1 MTSKRDVNQ
10 PGYVASSF
18 SSFRSLVR
26 TSAGSSGASFLGGGA
41 GFCSSS
47 FARASASLPGCAGS
61 PAPATGPPSPLAE
74 PVSFTSPF
82 CGAWSSEGGFGVVAR
97 LGSSSSMTKAA
108 SKTAGSRFAAPSS
121 FLETSWLCFLALGF
135 LAVDAALLLLETDD
149 DCLGLP
155 VLLPAPAC
163 SLAAFW
169 RACSSAM
176 TLSSEPLRR

>member
-1 MTSKRDVNQ
+1 M
-10 PGYVASSF
+10 
-18 SSFRSLVR
+18 
-26 TSAGSSGASFLGGGA
+26 
-41 GFCSSS
+41 
-47 FARASASLPGCAGS
+47 
-61 PAPATGPPSPLAE
+61 
-74 PVSFTSPF
+74 
-82 CGAWSSEGGFGVVAR
+82 VAR

-121 FLETSWLCFLALGF
+121 FLETSWLCFLGLGF
-135 LAVDAALLLLETDD
+135 LAADAALLLLETDE

-176 TLSSEPLRR
+176 TLSSEPLRRWNMTDRVGGTPRRLRSDQCEARQCKARQSRAKQSNATQRRTAG

>member
-1 MTSKRDVNQ
+1 
-10 PGYVASSF
+10 
-18 SSFRSLVR
+18 
-26 TSAGSSGASFLGGGA
+26 
-41 GFCSSS
+41 
-47 FARASASLPGCAGS
+47 
-61 PAPATGPPSPLAE
+61 
-74 PVSFTSPF
+74 
-82 CGAWSSEGGFGVVAR
+82 
-97 LGSSSSMTKAA
+97 MTKAA
-108 SKTAGSRFAAPSS
+108 SKTAGSKFAAPSS

-155 VLLPAPAC
+155 LPLPVPAC

>member
-1 MTSKRDVNQ
+1 M
-10 PGYVASSF
+10 
-18 SSFRSLVR
+18 
-26 TSAGSSGASFLGGGA
+26 
-41 GFCSSS
+41 
-47 FARASASLPGCAGS
+47 
-61 PAPATGPPSPLAE
+61 
-74 PVSFTSPF
+74 
-82 CGAWSSEGGFGVVAR
+82 VAR

-121 FLETSWLCFLALGF
+121 FLETSWLCFLGLGF

-155 VLLPAPAC
+155 VLLPTPAC

-176 TLSSEPLRR
+176 TLSSEPLRRWNMTDAVGGTPR